1 MRAVVSDGLPAAFP
15 VAAGGGRRPEGLV
28 TVEAAITGGH
38 QKEALVYP
46 AAPGPVWRLASDE
59 GAYLRGTDLAPAPL
73 MYWAAGVHA
82 DFARRLAALARTAN
96 ADLRRLALAIE
107 HGYQVSGSFAQG
119 GARGEAFAPT
129 LELEVECNAP
139 PAAMRSLVDEAAA
152 GSPLF
157 AAMRTP
163 RSNTFALY
171 VNGRRR
177 TLSGIPASNALDIAD
192 PFLAH
197 AAAPQPARRPAPA
210 VIGKQP
216 LEPDAKI
223 FSMPTSTG
231 GLKFSSRI
239 EGEFDLA
246 TGLDHAAVI
255 FPGIPASTFSFVA
268 DATGERAP
276 TGLAYAWAGV
286 AFCYLTQVSRYV
298 ETRKLA
304 VTGVRL
310 VQRGP
315 EAGPV
320 DTHLFL
326 NGGADDA
333 TMAELLGL
341 AARTCYL
348 HATLGASLAPQVR
361 LTTG

>member
-1 MRAVVSDGLPAAFP
+1 MRAVVSEDLPAAFP
-15 VAAGGGRRPEGLV
+15 VARCEGAAGATV

-38 QKEALVYP
+38 QKEALVHP
-46 AAPGPVWRLASDE
+46 ASAGAVWRLASDE

-82 DFARRLAALARTAN
+82 DFCHRLAALARGAGT
-96 ADLRRLALAIE
+96 DLRRLRLAIE
-107 HGYQVSGSFAQG
+107 HGYRVSGSFAQG
-119 GARGEAFAPT
+119 GARGEAFAPR
-129 LELEVECNAP
+129 LELDVDCAAP
-139 PAAMRSLVDEAAA
+139 PAAVRALADAAA
-152 GSPLF
+152 AASPLF
-157 AAMRTP
+157 AAMRVP
-163 RSNTFALY
+163 LANTFALY

-177 TLSGIPASNALDIAD
+177 APEGIPLSTAADVAD

-197 AAAPQPARRPAPA
+197 AAAPQPLARPEPA
-210 VIGKQP
+210 VIGKVP
-216 LEPDAKI
+216 LAPGAPI
-223 FSMPTSTG
+223 VAMPTATG
-231 GLKFSSRI
+231 GLEFSSRA
-239 EGEFDLA
+239 EGGIDPA
-246 TGLDHAAVI
+246 SGLDHVAVV
-255 FPGIPASTFSFVA
+255 FPRIPASTFTFAA

-286 AFCYLTQVSRYV
+286 AFCYLTQLSRYI
-298 ETRKLA
+298 ETRKLG

-333 TMAELLGL
+333 TMADLLALG
-341 AARTCYL
+341 ARTCYL
-348 HATLGASLAPQVR
+348 HATLGAA
-361 LTTG
+361 LTPRIEPAAR

>member
-1 MRAVVSDGLPAAFP
+1 MRNVVTEDLPAAFP
-15 VAAGGGRRPEGLV
+15 VAAREAAANGRF

-82 DFARRLAALARTAN
+82 DFCHRLAARARAAN
-96 ADLRRLALAIE
+96 AGLRRLRLAIE
-107 HGYQVSGSFAQG
+107 HRYRVSGSFAQG
-119 GARGEAFAPT
+119 GARGEAFAPQ
-129 LELEVECNAP
+129 LDLEVECDASP
-139 PAAMRSLVDEAAA
+139 RVVQSLVDAAA
-152 GSPLF
+152 GESPLF
-157 AAMRTP
+157 AAMRQP
-163 RSNTFALY
+163 LANTFALY

-177 TLSGIPASNALDIAD
+177 ALAGIPPSDAADVAD

-197 AAAPQPARRPAPA
+197 AAAPRPLRQPEPP
-210 VIGKQP
+210 VIGKRALDP
-216 LEPDAKI
+216 GARVVA
-223 FSMPTSTG
+223 MPTSTG
-231 GLKFSSRI
+231 GLEFSSRV
-239 EGEFDLA
+239 EGAVDPA
-246 TGLDHAAVI
+246 SGLDHASVD
-255 FPGIPASTFSFVA
+255 FPRIPASTFTFAA
-268 DATGERAP
+268 DAAGERAP

-286 AFCYLTQVSRYV
+286 AFCYLTQLSRYI
-298 ETRKLA
+298 ETRKLG

-333 TMAELLGL
+333 TMAELLTLG
-341 AARTCYL
+341 ARTCYL
-348 HATLGASLAPQVR
+348 HATLGAALTPRIELAAS
-361 LTTG
+361 

>member
-1 MRAVVSDGLPAAFP
+1 MRTVVTDDLPAAFP
-15 VAAGGGRRPEGLV
+15 VAARAAVGSGLV

-82 DFARRLAALARTAN
+82 DFCHRLAARARDAG
-96 ADLRRLALAIE
+96 LRRLRLAIE
-107 HGYQVSGSFAQG
+107 HRYRVSGSFAQG
-119 GARGEAFAPT
+119 GARGEAFAP
-129 LELEVECNAP
+129 LLDLALECNAP
-139 PAAMRSLVDEAAA
+139 GPAVQSLVDAAA
-152 GSPLF
+152 SESPLF
-157 AAMRTP
+157 AAMRVP
-163 RSNTFALY
+163 LANTFALY

-177 TLSGIPASNALDIAD
+177 ALAGIPLSTAADVGD

-197 AAAPQPARRPAPA
+197 AAAPQPLRRPAPP
-210 VIGKQP
+210 VIGKRP
-216 LEPDAKI
+216 LEPGAPI
-223 FSMPTSTG
+223 VAMPTSTG
-231 GLKFSSRI
+231 GLEFSSRVD
-239 EGEFDLA
+239 GSLDPA
-246 TGLDHAAVI
+246 TGLVSAGVD
-255 FPGIPASTFSFVA
+255 FPRIPASTFTFAA

-286 AFCYLTQVSRYV
+286 AFCYLTQLSRYI
-298 ETRKLA
+298 ETRRLG

-315 EAGPV
+315 QAGPV

-326 NGGADDA
+326 NGSADDA
-333 TMAELLGL
+333 TMAELVTLG
-341 AARTCYL
+341 ARTCYL
-348 HATLGASLAPQVR
+348 HATLGAALAPR
-361 LTTG
+361 IALAAD

>member
-1 MRAVVSDGLPAAFP
+1 MRAVVSDELPAAFP
-15 VAAGGGRRPEGLV
+15 VAAGGGRRQDGLV

-82 DFARRLAALARTAN
+82 SFAHRLMDAARTAN
-96 ADLRRLALAIE
+96 VPLKRLALAIE

-119 GARGEAFAPT
+119 GARGEAFAPR
-129 LELEVECNAP
+129 LELECDASRP
-139 PAAMRSLVDEAAA
+139 LVDRAAA
-152 GSPLF
+152 GSALF

-163 RSNTFALY
+163 LANTFALY

-177 TLSGIPASNALDIAD
+177 ELAGVPASTAGDVAD
-192 PFLAH
+192 PFRAH
-197 AAAPQPARRPAPA
+197 AAAPSPLRLPAPP
-210 VIGKQP
+210 VIGKRP
-216 LEPDAKI
+216 LAPDAKI

-239 EGEFDLA
+239 EGEFDFA
-246 TGLDHAAVI
+246 TGLDRASVV

-268 DATGERAP
+268 DATGDRAP

-304 VTGVRL
+304 VTGVRV

-348 HATLGASLAPQVR
+348 HATLGAALTPEIRLAA
-361 LTTG
+361 G